1 MIGLGTLVENQA
13 FAGHG
18 NTSQHNTINAGNG
31 GGSNQGNH
39 LTCFNGVCT

>member
-1 MIGLGTLVENQA
+1 MYKTIILAIIATIAITMIGLGTLVENQA

-31 GGSNQGNH
+31 
-39 LTCFNGVCT
+39 